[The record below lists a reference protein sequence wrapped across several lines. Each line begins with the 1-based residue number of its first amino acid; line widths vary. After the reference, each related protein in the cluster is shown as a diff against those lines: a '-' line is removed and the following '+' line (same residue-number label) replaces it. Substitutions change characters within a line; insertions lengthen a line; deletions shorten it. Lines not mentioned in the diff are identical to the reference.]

1 MFLWRVGKM
10 NCEIFITGIGGEGV
24 LTIGEML
31 ANCFIKNNFKV
42 SLYPFYGSQ
51 QRGGEVNCILKIDSN
66 DNIIN
71 PTINSPD
78 YFLVVNDKYIEK
90 YEKFKNGKTVII
102 NVDKKDIHN
111 KMKNMILLRKFIE
124 SFAVIDKNDILDELK
139 KKFKK
144 NEVFEKNLEVFN
156 NIGD

>member
-1 MFLWRVGKM
+1 M
-10 NCEIFITGIGGEGV
+10 
-24 LTIGEML
+24 
-31 ANCFIKNNFKV
+31 A
-42 SLYPFYGSQ
+42 
-51 QRGGEVNCILKIDSN
+51 
-66 DNIIN
+66 
-71 PTINSPD
+71 
-78 YFLVVNDKYIEK
+78 NDKYIEK

-124 SFAVIDKNDILDELK
+124 SFGVIDKNDILDELK